1 MASTTRA
8 KSAMEAVALAQQTKR
23 ALVLRIRKAE
33 GNGGEEEDEAFE
45 RDLGEEGRAV
55 LESSVYLC
63 LDSDSEDARNL
74 KEAYPNISEDP
85 SLAVIS
91 GESGA
96 LLLVLQGDESLRD
109 AEDVSKKLV
118 EAHKAEE
125 ARKLATWLAL
135 AAQAT
140 RQNQNSPAISEQTQQ
155 QINRIREQA
164 NQQQRAPDVAT
175 PSPEADKVVADEEE
189 AEEGEGSP
197 LSPSPAR
204 SEKEEEEVEDQ
215 EPANASA
222 SAEEEEAPPEV
233 SSSKI
238 HVRLLNGSQISFE
251 MDPSSSL
258 GEVYDY
264 VRTHRT
270 DGDSHP
276 FVLKVPFSDDGE
288 SIRFDSLLFR
298 SFRCA
303 ED

>member
-1 MASTTRA
+1 
-8 KSAMEAVALAQQTKR
+8 MEAVALAQQTKR

-63 LDSDSEDARNL
+63 LDSDSEDARKL

-175 PSPEADKVVADEEE
+175 PAPETDKVVADEEE
-189 AEEGEGSP
+189 AVEGDGSP

-204 SEKEEEEVEDQ
+204 SEKEEEEEEEVEDQ
-215 EPANASA
+215 EPASASA
-222 SAEEEEAPPEV
+222 SAEEEAAPPEV
-233 SSSKI
+233 SSCKI
-238 HVRLLNGSQISFE
+238 NVRLLNGSQISFE

-288 SIRFDSLLFR
+288 SIGFDSLLFR

-303 ED
+303 KV